1 MDIGLHQ
8 SKKNMIYQKMD
19 PAFEDLFD
27 TAEEHILLLLLEP
40 WMKMV
45 EADKYTYGKVTDLHG
60 KKMEENHKSILI
72 CCNPDFKV
80 RKSEVL
86 RDVSITHSS
95 YME

>member
-27 TAEEHILLLLLEP
+27 AAEEHILLLLLEP

-60 KKMEENHKSILI
+60 TVKNSYVMEENHKS
-72 CCNPDFKV
+72 
-80 RKSEVL
+80 L
-86 RDVSITHSS
+86 RIHPFLSPA
-95 YME
+95 Y